1 MGSVSEENS
10 LCFLCYKPT
19 SCVNPD
25 QNRNCPENFV
35 PLLFRHLN
43 IINTRSQ
50 NLVNEFQCCDDC
62 SVLSKSFCDFF
73 LQLESIQLQLTWKV
87 RRIYET
93 MFDAATDP
101 TRFNKFRQSFFGVED
116 DDELEGGRR
125 QLFNDIQ
132 KTRNNLM
139 KKCKEV
145 WKSKEPRVQLERIFK
160 EEDIPNQTE
169 VEVKRE
175 ILSPE
180 EMRMISPVEA
190 TVLNHCPQLAT
201 FFSYLVVLH
210 LSLPIDTL
218 SSPHSHFQIEELL
231 EPKIE
236 LMELRKKKRTIND
249 IPSKLLDRLLSYLN
263 DPKDLFNCRLV
274 QNSWKDSMSRVLEEK
289 VLSISSKWNLL
300 EFNASEPLIPNLWLD
315 LREGYTLQQQ
325 IFCPPSFM
333 LHQDNPFPSK
343 SLQFGTTSQ
352 KGKSLFLQGREI
364 GNVNQLFA
372 KFGHYLSC
380 LVIDGFS
387 TYPTKF
393 AQLLSQV
400 PHLKTLTLAG
410 LHLKIPE
417 GEAFD
422 GTTCLL
428 PPLPQLTHLCLSECG
443 TSITSVLEI
452 HFILWILE
460 RYSDQLEGLAV
471 FDEILSYE
479 DEQKFMLEDL
489 KMNKKLWKLKQL
501 KISTIN
507 KFILQM
513 IRAPAL
519 THIMVTPVN
528 CDHLV
533 KMEELLGFISNFSKS
548 LEYLR
553 IKVLVTNFEKK
564 RKSKAKFTALKKLSI
579 LFPKNENEVNIMK
592 THILPRFTVLEKLEF
607 LCRGNFKPEIG
618 SAIEKA
624 EYWKVC
630 PLLQEISADC
640 DGVDFFAN
648 RKYDCTNQVVW
659 RTATGS
665 S

>member
-1 MGSVSEENS
+1 MGSISEENKF
-10 LCFLCYKPT
+10 CFLCYKPT
-19 SCVNPD
+19 SCVNPN

-101 TRFNKFRQSFFGVED
+101 FRFNKFRQSFFGVED
-116 DDELEGGRR
+116 DDEGVRR
-125 QLFNDIQ
+125 QLFNEIQ
-132 KTRNNLM
+132 MTRKNLM

-145 WKSKEPRVQLERIFK
+145 WKSKEPRVQLESIFK
-160 EEDIPNQTE
+160 EEEIPNQTE

-175 ILSPE
+175 IRSPE

-210 LSLPIDTL
+210 LSLPIDIL
-218 SSPHSHFQIEELL
+218 SSPHSHCQNEELL

-249 IPSKLLDRLLSYLN
+249 IPSKLLDHLLSYLN

-289 VLSISSKWNLL
+289 VLSNSSKWNLL

-315 LREGYTLQQQ
+315 LRECGAGTFQQR
-325 IFCPPSFM
+325 IFCPPS
-333 LHQDNPFPSK
+333 LLRHPDNPFPTK
-343 SLQFGTTSQ
+343 SLQFGTTIQ
-352 KGKSLFLQGREI
+352 DGKSLYLEGREI
-364 GNVNQLFA
+364 GNVDRLFA
-372 KFGHYLSC
+372 KFGQYLRC

-387 TYPTKF
+387 AYPKRF
-393 AQLLSQV
+393 AKLLSQV
-400 PHLKTLTLAG
+400 PHLKTLTLG
-410 LHLKIPE
+410 GFYLKVPE

-422 GTTCLL
+422 CTTCVL
-428 PPLPQLTHLCLSECG
+428 PPLPQLTHLRLTHLLS
-443 TSITSVLEI
+443 TVASHLEI
-452 HFILWILE
+452 SFILWILE

-471 FDEILSYE
+471 EGNILPSE
-479 DEQKFMLEDL
+479 DKEKNQFEDL
-489 KMNKKLWKLKQL
+489 KMDKKIGKLKHL
-501 KISTIN
+501 KISPMD
-507 KFILQM
+507 KFILQL

-519 THIMVTPVN
+519 THIMVTGVN
-528 CDHLV
+528 YGHLV
-533 KMEELLGFISNFSKS
+533 KMEELLGLISNFSKS
-548 LEYLR
+548 LVYLR

-579 LFPKNENEVNIMK
+579 TFPSNENEVSIMK

-607 LCRGNFKPEIG
+607 LFRGNFKPEIV

-624 EYWKVC
+624 EYWRVC

-640 DGVDFFAN
+640 DGVDILAN
-648 RKYDCTNQVVW
+648 CENDPTNQVVW
-659 RTATGS
+659 RAATES